1 MMEQRKVEIR
11 PLEKGKFAIDLR
23 GYTCPYPEI
32 LARRALEA
40 ISKNDVL
47 EITLDNAP
55 SCESIPA
62 AAEEL
67 KHKVLGVDKLDQ
79 TSWKISI
86 QKC

>member
-1 MMEQRKVEIR
+1 MIEQKKVEVKQV
-11 PLEKGKFAIDLR
+11 EKGKFSIDLR

-40 ISKNDVL
+40 ISVNDIL

-55 SCESIPA
+55 SCETIPA

-67 KHKVLGVDKLDQ
+67 NHKVLGVDKLDL

-86 QKC
+86 QKS